1 MQDKVGKI
9 LDGQIT
15 GVTEWGIYAE
25 DIETKAEGMIKLSTL
40 SDDFYALDP
49 KTYSIVG
56 EKTKRK
62 FTLGQKIK
70 IKLVAADLDRKTMDY
85 EIVADTR

>member
-1 MQDKVGKI
+1 
-9 LDGQIT
+9 
-15 GVTEWGIYAE
+15 
-25 DIETKAEGMIKLSTL
+25 MIKLSTL
-40 SDDFYALDP
+40 NDDFYTLDP

-70 IKLVAADLDRKTMDY
+70 IKLVAADLD
-85 EIVADTR
+85 